1 MTTEQRQE
9 LSIITEEAVQNNDV
23 ETLREIWKVIQDDLK
38 KQTIFFSEQTEW
50 FESLL
55 TGELHFVV
63 IS

>member
-38 KQTIFFSEQTEW
+38 KQTIFFGEQTEW